1 MNEATSVTTKPE
13 PSSFLPLPHLA
24 FHVLLALAQGELHG
38 WAIIKRIR
46 EITEGVTNPSSGSLY
61 LSMGKLEERG
71 LLEEASTRPSPGD
84 DDTRRRYYR
93 LTPLGRRVVEAEAE
107 RLAGLVNLA
116 RVANILP
123 PTDRGGR

>member
-1 MNEATSVTTKPE
+1 
-13 PSSFLPLPHLA
+13 
-24 FHVLLALAQGELHG
+24 VLLALGQRELHG
-38 WAIIKRIR
+38 WAIIKRVR
-46 EITEGVTNPSSGSLY
+46 ELTEGTTDPSSGSLY

-71 LLEEASTRPSPGD
+71 LLEEAPTRPSPGE

-107 RLAGLVNLA
+107 RLAGLVNMA